1 MMEFIFVAIMCIGTK
16 CDFMASD
23 IAVPETHCIKMK
35 EQFLTL
41 PFKPEIT
48 LAAAQCMRFN
58 QGKNV

>member
-1 MMEFIFVAIMCIGTK
+1 MEFIFVAIMCIGTK

-23 IAVPETHCIKMK
+23 IAVPETHCIKMQ

-41 PFKPEIT
+41 PFKPEIA
-48 LAAAQCMRFN
+48 LAAAQCMKFN

>member
-1 MMEFIFVAIMCIGTK
+1 MEFIFVAIMCMGTK

-23 IAVPETHCIKMK
+23 TAVPETHCIKMK

-41 PFKPEIT
+41 PFKPEVT
-48 LAAAQCMRFN
+48 LAAAQCMKFN

>member
-1 MMEFIFVAIMCIGTK
+1 MGTK

>member
-1 MMEFIFVAIMCIGTK
+1 MEFIFVAIMCIGTK

-23 IAVPETHCIKMK
+23 IAVTETHCIKMK

-48 LAAAQCMRFN
+48 LAAAQCMKFN